1 MSDMPQGRLV
11 ADALS
16 WVLANLGFQ
25 GRPPR
30 REPTDLYIP
39 LLNGEE
45 RMLWPAELCGDRSP
59 TPHRRSG
66 LGVGLG
72 ILWAATTL
80 FSLGGLQNAAADVA
94 EPSLSLIEIVRG
106 AIGPYFSR
114 CDGYGNPGASG
125 LGYISVIT
133 LHAGQTTKELSVPG
147 QAGEG
152 LDGTLAFDRAEA
164 SGAYIGQINLV
175 VSSSFSGPNG
185 AIWGYNIAKAFD
197 TIGNEPLFEVTASRN
212 KKIPVYALDPLLDA
226 GSRLFGMRDAP
237 RFPILP
243 GAHVMAAHK
252 EISAVGPTNV
262 WCGLAIGIAEERAR
276 NANLIME
283 LCGEF
288 KPQASGES
296 KEAYFRLVRQNLAKS
311 VVRVG
316 ENQNVIFTEMF
327 VGIIDEEVREGF
339 VGYAMAT
346 VPYVVLARD
355 AIPDGGPEKLLEMN
369 ISEWEKV
376 VRRRMGA
383 DRGSKR

>member
-1 MSDMPQGRLV
+1 
-11 ADALS
+11 
-16 WVLANLGFQ
+16 
-25 GRPPR
+25 
-30 REPTDLYIP
+30 
-39 LLNGEE
+39 
-45 RMLWPAELCGDRSP
+45 MLWPAELCGDRHP
-59 TPHRRSG
+59 TLHRGGG
-66 LGVGLG
+66 LGVGLR

-80 FSLGGLQNAAADVA
+80 FSLGGPQNAAADVA
-94 EPSLSLIEIVRG
+94 DAPAAPQPSLSLIEIVRG

-133 LHAGQTTKELSVPG
+133 LHAGETTKELSVPG

-175 VSSSFSGPNG
+175 VSSSFSGPSG
-185 AIWGYNIAKAFD
+185 AIWGYNIARAFD
-197 TIGNEPLFEVTASRN
+197 TIGTETLFEVTTSSN
-212 KKIPVYALDPLLDA
+212 KRIPVYALDPLLDA

-252 EISAVGPTNV
+252 GISAVGPTNV

-288 KPQASGES
+288 KPQGSGES
-296 KEAYFRLVRQNLAKS
+296 KEPYFRLVRQNLAKS

-316 ENQNVIFTEMF
+316 ENQNVTFAKMF
-327 VGIIDEEVREGF
+327 VGVIDEEVREGS

-376 VRRRMGA
+376 VRSRMGA